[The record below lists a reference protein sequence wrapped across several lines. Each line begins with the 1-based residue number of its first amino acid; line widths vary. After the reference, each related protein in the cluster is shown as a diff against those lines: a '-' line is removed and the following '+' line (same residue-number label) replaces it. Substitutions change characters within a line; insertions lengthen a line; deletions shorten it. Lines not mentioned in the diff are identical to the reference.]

1 MVGEMRNST
10 PTVTGLI
17 LLSASLL
24 AGCSSTSSPS
34 TSSSSSPVQTLTA
47 SPRVQTSMTAPE
59 PVISSAS
66 PTTSAK
72 TVVATCQTQHLLLTQ
87 GLVDGTAGSWYIT
100 YYLQNHG
107 PSTCSMVGYPGYSL
121 LFSNG
126 SVIQRPATRNGTALG
141 LGVVG
146 LVHPP
151 SGGLAY
157 SPVQLGPGDRAKFVV
172 RTVDGSIPATGCS
185 TSWKTAEVQVYP
197 PNQTTAIR
205 EPSSIAACDLSVGPV
220 SAG

>member
-1 MVGEMRNST
+1 MVGEMRSSI
-10 PTVTGLI
+10 PTVAGLI

-24 AGCSSTSSPS
+24 AGCSSTSSPSTSSPS

-72 TVVATCQTQHLLLTQ
+72 TGVDTCQTQHLSLTQ

-126 SVIQRPATRNGTALG
+126 SVIQRPATRNGTA
-141 LGVVG
+141 
-146 LVHPP
+146 
-151 SGGLAY
+151 Y
-157 SPVQLGPGDRAKFVV
+157 SPVQLRPGDRAQFVV

-205 EPSSIAACDLSVGPV
+205 EPSTIAACDLSVGPV

>member
-1 MVGEMRNST
+1 MVGEMRISI

-24 AGCSSTSSPS
+24 AGGSSTSSPS
-34 TSSSSSPVQTLTA
+34 TSSSSSPVQTLSA

-72 TVVATCQTQHLLLTQ
+72 TGVATCQTQHLSLT
-87 GLVDGTAGSWYIT
+87 
-100 YYLQNHG
+100 HG
-107 PSTCSMVGYPGYSL
+107 SMVGYRGYSL
-121 LFSNG
+121 LFANG
-126 SVIQRPATRNGTALG
+126 SVIQRPATRNGTA
-141 LGVVG
+141 
-146 LVHPP
+146 
-151 SGGLAY
+151 Y
-157 SPVQLGPGDRAKFVV
+157 SPVQLRPGDRAKFVV
-172 RTVDGSIPATGCS
+172 RTVDGSIPGTGCS

-205 EPSSIAACDLSVGPV
+205 EPSTIAACDLSVGPV

>member
-1 MVGEMRNST
+1 MVGEMRSSI

-17 LLSASLL
+17 LLSASLR

-34 TSSSSSPVQTLTA
+34 TSSPSTSSPSPSSSSSPVQTLTA

-66 PTTSAK
+66 PTNSAK
-72 TVVATCQTQHLLLTQ
+72 TGVATCQTQHLSLTQ

-107 PSTCSMVGYPGYSL
+107 PSSCSMVGYSGYSL
-121 LFSNG
+121 LFANG
-126 SVIQRPATRNGTALG
+126 SVIQRPATRNGR
-141 LGVVG
+141 
-146 LVHPP
+146 
-151 SGGLAY
+151 AY
-157 SPVQLGPGDRAKFVV
+157 SPVQLRPGDRAPFVV
-172 RTVDGSIPATGCS
+172 RTVDGSIPVPGCS
-185 TSWKTAEVQVYP
+185 TSWKTAEVLVYP
-197 PNQTTAIR
+197 PNQTAAIR
-205 EPSSIAACDLSVGPV
+205 EPSTIAACDLSVGPV

>member
-1 MVGEMRNST
+1 MVGEMRISI

-24 AGCSSTSSPS
+24 AGCSSTSSPSTSSPS

-72 TVVATCQTQHLLLTQ
+72 TGVATCQTQHLSLTH
-87 GLVDGTAGSWYIT
+87 GSVDGTAGSWYVT

-121 LFSNG
+121 LFANG
-126 SVIQRPATRNGTALG
+126 SVIQRPAPRNGTA
-141 LGVVG
+141 
-146 LVHPP
+146 
-151 SGGLAY
+151 SR
-157 SPVQLGPGDRAKFVV
+157 PVQLRPGARAQFLS
-172 RTVDGSIPATGCS
+172 RTVDGSIPGTGCS
-185 TSWKTAEVQVYP
+185 T
-197 PNQTTAIR
+197 
-205 EPSSIAACDLSVGPV
+205 
-220 SAG
+220 